1 MSVDLKVA
9 NSQCRCSKCSL
20 AAQKPSST
28 HLGSLVV
35 LLCCCLRL
43 WPAFVDASDIT
54 VTVSSARSSAG
65 RVPGHAASGKTSSSI
80 GDAPSSSTSMASSAS
95 RACSACRQTQC
106 CTGLHK
112 QCHQSYDWCL
122 SHDNAGRHTSIPR
135 RLKHTYTEKTQA
147 ATAWLTS
154 SWSCPLLTVSETSG
168 SSISSLLS
176 FSNSTTSHLK
186 PAYHAS
192 RIEGARALHKHGL
205 PLAAAN
211 RLPLICFFT
220 VSSLACM
227 T

>member
-1 MSVDLKVA
+1 MSVELKVA

-28 HLGSLVV
+28 HLGSLFV

-54 VTVSSARSSAG
+54 VTVSFARSSAG

-122 SHDNAGRHTSIPR
+122 SHDKCLRCRPSYQHSTQVEAYVHRENTS
-135 RLKHTYTEKTQA
+135 
-147 ATAWLTS
+147 
-154 SWSCPLLTVSETSG
+154 C
-168 SSISSLLS
+168 
-176 FSNSTTSHLK
+176 N
-186 PAYHAS
+186 
-192 RIEGARALHKHGL
+192 
-205 PLAAAN
+205 
-211 RLPLICFFT
+211 
-220 VSSLACM
+220 SLAYLFLVLSAACCV
-227 T
+227 